1 MDMGSFLKKLQ
12 AETGP
17 ALEAAGFARGPESGG
32 SAAGFEYRFDEPMS
46 GHTTFRVGGPADLW
60 IRPRGEG
67 FPVLAGL
74 VLCLAREEGIPLF
87 ILGGGANLVVSDRG
101 IRGIVL
107 DTGGWT
113 GLSEREGDPS
123 SLWIRAGTP
132 VDQAVELAAGRSLS
146 GLEFLAGMPGSVGGA
161 VWMNA
166 RCYDRSVSDVLGETE
181 SLVFPASNQ
190 GRESGPAR
198 GEVKRIPV
206 NPGDFA
212 YKKSP
217 FQAMDALI
225 LSACFTLAP
234 GSPEKIRAKIEALR
248 RDRKERGQYRFP
260 SAGSA
265 FKNDRALGAPT
276 GKIVDEMGL
285 RGFAIGGA
293 QVAPWHGNF
302 IINQGNATAG
312 DIRALTEELIRR
324 IRAERGFAP
333 EPEILFVG
341 EWQPKTGSKG
351 SFELL

>member
-1 MDMGSFLKKLQ
+1 MDRVSFLKKLE

-17 ALEAAGFARGPESGG
+17 ALRAAGFTAGLETGG
-32 SAAGFEYRFDEPMS
+32 SAAFEYRFDEPMS

-74 VLCLAREEGIPLF
+74 VLRQAREEGIPLF
-87 ILGGGANLVVSDRG
+87 ILGGGANVVVSDRG

-107 DTGGWT
+107 EPGGWT
-113 GLSEREGDPS
+113 GREGAGGAS

-132 VDQAVELAAGRSLS
+132 VDQAVELAAERSLS
-146 GLEFLAGMPGSVGGA
+146 GLEFLAGMPGSIGGA
-161 VWMNA
+161 LWMNA
-166 RCYDRSVSDVLGETE
+166 RCYDRSVSDALGETE
-181 SLVFPASNQ
+181 FLVLPGLDQ
-190 GRESGPAR
+190 GREPGPGW
-198 GEVKRIPV
+198 GEIRRAPVKE
-206 NPGDFA
+206 GEFG

-225 LSACFTLAP
+225 LAASFTLVP
-234 GSPEKIRAKIEALR
+234 GSPERIRAKMEALR
-248 RDRKERGQYRFP
+248 RDREERGQYRFP

-276 GKIVDEMGL
+276 GKIVDQMGL
-285 RGFAIGGA
+285 LGFSVGGA
-293 QVAPWHGNF
+293 QVATWHGNF
-302 IINQGNATAG
+302 IINRGNATAG
-312 DIRALTEELIRR
+312 DIRALVEELSRR

-341 EWQPKTGSKG
+341 EWQAKG
-351 SFELL
+351 

>member
-1 MDMGSFLKKLQ
+1 MDMGFFLKKLE
-12 AETGP
+12 AECGP
-17 ALEAAGFARGPESGG
+17 ALKAAGFAKGCESGG
-32 SAAGFEYRFDEPMS
+32 GAAGFEYRFDEPMS
-46 GHTTFRVGGPADLW
+46 GHTAFRVGGPADLW
-60 IRPRGEG
+60 IRPGEKA
-67 FPVLAGL
+67 FPVVAGL
-74 VLCLAREEGIPLF
+74 VLRLAREEGIPLF

-107 DTGGWT
+107 DTGAWT
-113 GLSEREGDPS
+113 GLLEEGDPS

-132 VDQAVELAAGRSLS
+132 VDQAAELAAGRSLS

-181 SLVFPASNQ
+181 FLVFPASNQ
-190 GRESGPAR
+190 GRDSGPAR
-198 GEVKRIPV
+198 GEIKRVPVKREEF
-206 NPGDFA
+206 G

-217 FQAMDALI
+217 FQAIEALI
-225 LSACFTLAP
+225 LAACFTLAP
-234 GSPEKIRAKIEALR
+234 GSPEKIREKMEALR

-265 FKNDRALGAPT
+265 FKNHRTLGAPT
-276 GKIVDEMGL
+276 GRIVDEMGL
-285 RGFAIGGA
+285 LGFAIGGA
-293 QVAPWHGNF
+293 RVAPWHGNF

-312 DIRALTEELIRR
+312 DIRALVEELIRR

-341 EWQPKTGSKG
+341 EW
-351 SFELL
+351 

>member
-1 MDMGSFLKKLQ
+1 MDLGSFLRKLE

-17 ALEAAGFARGPESGG
+17 AL
-32 SAAGFEYRFDEPMS
+32 SAAGFTNDPEAGGLECRFNEPMS

-60 IRPRGEG
+60 IRPWGRD

-74 VLCLAREEGIPLF
+74 VLGRAREEGLPLF

-113 GLSEREGDPS
+113 GLYEGEGT

-146 GLEFLAGMPGSVGGA
+146 GLEFLAGMPGSIGGA

-166 RCYDRSVSDVLGETE
+166 RCYERSVSDVLEETE
-181 SLVFPASNQ
+181 FLILPRRGHDRGGIRRAPVN
-190 GRESGPAR
+190 R
-198 GEVKRIPV
+198 GE
-206 NPGDFA
+206 FA

-225 LSACFTLAP
+225 LAARFALAP
-234 GSPEKIRAKIEALR
+234 GSPEKIRAGTEALR
-248 RDRKERGQYRFP
+248 RDRRERGQYRYP

-265 FKNDRALGAPT
+265 FKNDRALGAST
-276 GKIVDEMGL
+276 GRIVDEMGL
-285 RGFAIGGA
+285 LGFGIGGA
-293 QVAPWHGNF
+293 QVSSWHGNL
-302 IINQGNATAG
+302 IINRGNASAG
-312 DIRALTEELIRR
+312 DIRALVEELARR
-324 IRAERGFAP
+324 ISAERGFAP
-333 EPEILFVG
+333 DPEILFVG
-341 EWQPKTGSKG
+341 EWQAGT
-351 SFELL
+351 E

>member
-1 MDMGSFLKKLQ
+1 MDPESFLGK
-12 AETGP
+12 
-17 ALEAAGFARGPESGG
+17 LEAEAGDGAPGL
-32 SAAGFEYRFDEPMS
+32 EYRFNEPMS

-60 IRPRGEG
+60 IRPRGKD

-74 VLCLAREEGIPLF
+74 ILRLAWEEGLPLF

-113 GLSEREGDPS
+113 GLCEGEGDPS

-132 VDQAVELAAGRSLS
+132 ADQAAELAAGCSLS

-166 RCYDRSVSDVLGETE
+166 RCYERSVSDILEETGFLVLPGSGSGGEIRR
-181 SLVFPASNQ
+181 A
-190 GRESGPAR
+190 
-198 GEVKRIPV
+198 PV
-206 NPGDFA
+206 NREEFG

-225 LSACFTLAP
+225 LAARFVLSP
-234 GSPEKIRAKIEALR
+234 GSPEKIRGEMDALR
-248 RDRKERGQYRFP
+248 RDRVKRGQYCYP

-276 GKIVDEMGL
+276 GRIVDRMGL

-293 QVAPWHGNF
+293 QVAPWHGNL
-302 IINQGNATAG
+302 IINRGNATAG
-312 DIRALTEELIRR
+312 DIRALVDELARR
-324 IRAERGFAP
+324 ISAERGFAP

-341 EWQPKTGSKG
+341 EWQA
-351 SFELL
+351 

>member
-1 MDMGSFLKKLQ
+1 MMDRASFLRK
-12 AETGP
+12 
-17 ALEAAGFARGPESGG
+17 LEAESGVN
-32 SAAGFEYRFDEPMS
+32 AAAFEYRFDEPMS

-74 VLCLAREEGIPLF
+74 VSCLAREEGIPLF

-113 GLSEREGDPS
+113 GLLERGDPS

-132 VDQAVELAAGRSLS
+132 VDQAAELAADRSLS
-146 GLEFLAGMPGSVGGA
+146 GLEFLAGMPGSIGGA

-166 RCYDRSVSDVLGETE
+166 RCYDRSVSDILGETE
-181 SLVFPASNQ
+181 FLS
-190 GRESGPAR
+190 REPGSGW
-198 GEVKRIPV
+198 GETRRAPVK
-206 NPGDFA
+206 GEEFG

-225 LSACFTLAP
+225 LAACFTLVP
-234 GSPEKIRAKIEALR
+234 GSRERIRAKMEALR
-248 RDRKERGQYRFP
+248 RDREERGQYRFP

-276 GKIVDEMGL
+276 GRIVDQMGL
-285 RGFAIGGA
+285 KGFSMGGA

-302 IINQGNATAG
+302 IINRGNATAG
-312 DIRALTEELIRR
+312 DIRALVEELGRR
-324 IRAERGFAP
+324 IRAEKGFAP

-341 EWQPKTGSKG
+341 EW
-351 SFELL
+351 

>member
-1 MDMGSFLKKLQ
+1 MDRVSFLKKLEE
-12 AETGP
+12 ETGR
-17 ALEAAGFARGPESGG
+17 ALRAAGFTGDLETGG
-32 SAAGFEYRFDEPMS
+32 NAAGFEYRFDEPMS

-60 IRPRGEG
+60 IRPRGEA

-74 VLCLAREEGIPLF
+74 VLCRAREEGIPLF

-113 GLSEREGDPS
+113 GLSGGEGS

-132 VDQAVELAAGRSLS
+132 ADQAVELAAQRSLS
-146 GLEFLAGMPGSVGGA
+146 GLEFLAGMPGSIGGA

-166 RCYDRSVSDVLGETE
+166 RCYDRSVSDALGETE
-181 SLVFPASNQ
+181 FLVLPGLNRS
-190 GRESGPAR
+190 REP
-198 GEVKRIPV
+198 
-206 NPGDFA
+206 NPGWGEIKRAPVRGAEFS

-217 FQAMDALI
+217 FQAMNTLI
-225 LSACFTLAP
+225 LAACFTLTP
-234 GSPEKIRAKIEALR
+234 GSPEQIRAKAEALR
-248 RDRKERGQYRFP
+248 RDREERGQYRFP

-276 GKIVDEMGL
+276 GKILDRMGL

-293 QVAPWHGNF
+293 RVAPWHGNF
-302 IINQGNATAG
+302 IINQGNASAG
-312 DIRALTEELIRR
+312 DIRALVEELTRR

-341 EWQPKTGSKG
+341 EW
-351 SFELL
+351 

>member
-1 MDMGSFLKKLQ
+1 MDLGSFIRKLE
-12 AETGP
+12 AEAGP
-17 ALEAAGFARGPESGG
+17 ALRIAGFTEDPEAG
-32 SAAGFEYRFDEPMS
+32 SAGLEYRFNEPMS

-60 IRPRGEG
+60 IRPRGRA
-67 FPVLAGL
+67 FPILAGL
-74 VLCLAREEGIPLF
+74 VLRRAREEGIPLF

-113 GLSEREGDPS
+113 GLCEGEGSPS

-146 GLEFLAGMPGSVGGA
+146 GLEFLAGMPGSVGGM

-166 RCYDRSVSDVLGETE
+166 RCYGRSVSDALGEIE
-181 SLVFPASNQ
+181 FLVLPDPSQSRGPDPAW
-190 GRESGPAR
+190 
-198 GEVKRIPV
+198 GEIQRAPV
-206 NPGDFA
+206 NREDFG

-217 FQAMDALI
+217 FQTMEALI
-225 LSACFTLAP
+225 LAACFVLAP
-234 GSPEKIRAKIEALR
+234 GSPERIRSEMEALR
-248 RDRKERGQYRFP
+248 RDRGERGQYRYP

-285 RGFAIGGA
+285 RGFAVGGA

-302 IINQGNATAG
+302 IINRGNATAG
-312 DIRALTEELIRR
+312 DIRALVEELTRR
-324 IRAERGFAP
+324 IKARRGAAP

-341 EWQPKTGSKG
+341 DWQAGAGSGG
-351 SFELL
+351 SFDV

>member
-1 MDMGSFLKKLQ
+1 MGIGSFLKKLE

-17 ALEAAGFARGPESGG
+17 ALRAAGFAEGPEAAGE
-32 SAAGFEYRFDEPMS
+32 AAGFEYRFDEPMS

-60 IRPRGEG
+60 IRPRGKG

-74 VLCLAREEGIPLF
+74 VLRLAREGGIPLF

-113 GLSEREGDPS
+113 GPLEGEGDPA

-166 RCYDRSVSDVLGETE
+166 RCYDRSVSDALGAVEILVLPCPGRPSDPPWGEI
-181 SLVFPASNQ
+181 
-190 GRESGPAR
+190 R
-198 GEVKRIPV
+198 RIPV
-206 NPGDFA
+206 NRGDFA

-225 LSACFTLAP
+225 LAACFTLSP
-234 GSPEKIRAKIEALR
+234 GSPENIRAEMAALR
-248 RDRKERGQYRFP
+248 RDREERGQYRYP
-260 SAGSA
+260 SGGSA

-276 GKIVDEMGL
+276 GRIVDEMGL
-285 RGFAIGGA
+285 RGFALGGA
-293 QVAPWHGNF
+293 QVAPWHGNL
-302 IINQGNATAG
+302 IINRGNATAG
-312 DIRALTEELIRR
+312 DIRALVEELGRR
-324 IRAERGFAP
+324 IRAERGSAP
-333 EPEILFVG
+333 EPELIFLG
-341 EWQPKTGSKG
+341 EW
-351 SFELL
+351 

>member
-1 MDMGSFLKKLQ
+1 MDRASFLKKLE

-17 ALEAAGFARGPESGG
+17 ALRATGFTADLETGG
-32 SAAGFEYRFDEPMS
+32 SASAFEYRFDEPMS

-74 VLCLAREEGIPLF
+74 VSRRSREEGIPLF

-107 DTGGWT
+107 DMGGWT
-113 GLSEREGDPS
+113 GLLVGEGDPS

-146 GLEFLAGMPGSVGGA
+146 GLEFLAGMPGSIGGA

-166 RCYDRSVSDVLGETE
+166 RCYDRSVSDALGETE
-181 SLVFPASNQ
+181 FLVLPGLNR
-190 GRESGPAR
+190 GREPGSGWGKIRRVPVKG
-198 GEVKRIPV
+198 GEF
-206 NPGDFA
+206 G

-225 LSACFTLAP
+225 LAACFTLAL
-234 GSPEKIRAKIEALR
+234 GSQEQIRARMDALR
-248 RDRKERGQYRFP
+248 RDREERGQYRFP

-276 GKIVDEMGL
+276 GKIVDKMGL

-302 IINQGNATAG
+302 IINRGNATAG
-312 DIRALTEELIRR
+312 DIRALVEELGRR

-341 EWQPKTGSKG
+341 EW
-351 SFELL
+351 